1 MRFDQKIQVRD
12 VIRMGRKFGLVM
24 IVKQMIDNV

>member
-1 MRFDQKIQVRD
+1 MRFDKIQVCD
-12 VIRMGRKFGLVM
+12 VIRMGRKFGFVM